1 MEDLL
6 RLAIVRAVNHTI
18 RAVNAIFHRADAA
31 EIAHAP
37 RRLGREARRV
47 GVLRVEHQ
55 AAVRPLAAVNAAL
68 GRHVV
73 LEIRMHIQMIRR
85 NVRDDGHIRRA
96 VHAVQLEAAE
106 LEHGKI
112 LRTDIRNAV
121 KERRADVAAKV
132 HGVALRAQELGRD
145 GRGRGLAV
153 AAGDGDDAARAEIAE
168 RLHLG
173 GEDRAALRSLAQLRH
188 DGQHARCAEDDVEV
202 QMLQIIRTKDK
213 FCALRRGLVA
223 GRAELGAVAPVA
235 HRHVAA
241 VAQQHAHER
250 LIAHAEADDA
260 DALAAQIVH
269 IVRKGHADTPFPKG
283 NHTWRLYRSFVPIT
297 RK

>member
-1 MEDLL
+1 M
-6 RLAIVRAVNHTI
+6 
-18 RAVNAIFHRADAA
+18 
-31 EIAHAP
+31 
-37 RRLGREARRV
+37 
-47 GVLRVEHQ
+47 
-55 AAVRPLAAVNAAL
+55 
-68 GRHVV
+68 
-73 LEIRMHIQMIRR
+73 
-85 NVRDDGHIRRA
+85 
-96 VHAVQLEAAE
+96 
-106 LEHGKI
+106 
-112 LRTDIRNAV
+112 
-121 KERRADVAAKV
+121 
-132 HGVALRAQELGRD
+132 
-145 GRGRGLAV
+145 
-153 AAGDGDDAARAEIAE
+153 
-168 RLHLG
+168 
-173 GEDRAALRSLAQLRH
+173 RSLAQLRH

>member
-1 MEDLL
+1 M
-6 RLAIVRAVNHTI
+6 RAVNHTI
-18 RAVNAIFHRADAA
+18 RAVNAVFHRADAA

-112 LRTDIRNAV
+112 LRTDLRNAV
-121 KERRADVAAKV
+121 KERRADVAAEV
-132 HGVALRAQELGRD
+132 HGVPLRTQELGRD

-153 AAGDGDDAARAEIAE
+153 AAGDGDDAARARLQNASISEVRIAP
-168 RLHLG
+168 LC
-173 GEDRAALRSLAQLRH
+173 AAARSC
-188 DGQHARCAEDDVEV
+188 GT
-202 QMLQIIRTKDK
+202 MGSTP
-213 FCALRRGLVA
+213 G
-223 GRAELGAVAPVA
+223 
-235 HRHVAA
+235 
-241 VAQQHAHER
+241 
-250 LIAHAEADDA
+250 
-260 DALAAQIVH
+260 
-269 IVRKGHADTPFPKG
+269 VRKMTSKS
-283 NHTWRLYRSFVPIT
+283 RCSR
-297 RK
+297 

>member
-1 MEDLL
+1 ML
-6 RLAIVRAVNHTI
+6 
-18 RAVNAIFHRADAA
+18 
-31 EIAHAP
+31 P
-37 RRLGREARRV
+37 
-47 GVLRVEHQ
+47 
-55 AAVRPLAAVNAAL
+55 
-68 GRHVV
+68 
-73 LEIRMHIQMIRR
+73 
-85 NVRDDGHIRRA
+85 
-96 VHAVQLEAAE
+96 
-106 LEHGKI
+106 
-112 LRTDIRNAV
+112 
-121 KERRADVAAKV
+121 AKV